1 MEQLESCI
9 QYCLDEEF
17 MSDNDKEKIAQR
29 IKEICKQLDGLSES
43 EMELVKNVIEKL
55 KPGYCCFKISD

>member
-1 MEQLESCI
+1 MEQLESYI

-55 KPGYCCFKISD
+55 KTGYCFFKIPE

>member
-1 MEQLESCI
+1 
-9 QYCLDEEF
+9 

-29 IKEICKQLDGLSES
+29 IKEICKQLDGLSEG

-55 KPGYCCFKISD
+55 KTGYCFFKIPD

>member
-1 MEQLESCI
+1 MKQLESYI

-55 KPGYCCFKISD
+55 KTGYCFFKISD

>member
-1 MEQLESCI
+1 MKQLEGHI
-9 QYCLDEEF
+9 QCCLDEEF

-55 KPGYCCFKISD
+55 KTGYCFFKISD

>member
-1 MEQLESCI
+1 MEQLESYI

-29 IKEICKQLDGLSES
+29 IKQLDGLSES

-55 KPGYCCFKISD
+55 KTGYCFFKISD